1 MKQILPFSH
10 TLYAKLY
17 SLVLSVLLAYC
28 LFNAIYSVI
37 IGGKSA
43 YLFSGLILIFQTV
56 TVFKASVNKKIYNY
70 MGLLVIYSASAQD
83 MGMVFRQATS
93 FAVGFIVMII
103 CAQIPPKVYQAIS
116 PYFFIFAVILM
127 VLVLVVGETRMG
139 ARRWISLPG
148 IGSMQ
153 PSEFMK
159 FAMPLMMAWY
169 FAGRAFP
176 PKFMHIVI
184 SLGIMM
190 LPFLLAA
197 LQPDLNL
204 GLLIPGVCVIFL
216 SGISWRLIALACG
229 ALAVVAPLLWM
240 FFLQEYQKKRVLTL
254 FDPESDALGAG
265 WNIIQSKIAIGS
277 GGLMGK
283 GFTEG
288 TQSHLGYLPEHHTDF
303 IMSTY
308 AEEFGFI
315 GVFLLFSLFAAIIIR
330 CLIIGMNSFHNFGRL
345 YAGAVGLTFFF
356 FVLLNSGM
364 VSGILPVTGDP
375 LPLMSYGGTAVITML
390 ASMGIVMSIHTH
402 R

>member
-1 MKQILPFSH
+1 MIPSQQYRFLRQSLRDGRSIKHDSSRW
-10 TLYAKLY
+10 AKLH
-17 SLVLSVLLAYC
+17 LDPWLLC
-28 LFNAIYSVI
+28 F
-37 IGGKSA
+37 
-43 YLFSGLILIFQTV
+43 LILNAV
-56 TVFKASVNKKIYNY
+56 L
-70 MGLLVIYSASAQD
+70 GLLVIYSASAQD
-83 MGMVFRQATS
+83 MGMVFRQGTS

-390 ASMGIVMSIHTH
+390 ASMGIVMSIQTH

>member
-1 MKQILPFSH
+1 MIPSQQYRFLRQSLRDGRSIKHDSSRW
-10 TLYAKLY
+10 AKLH
-17 SLVLSVLLAYC
+17 LDPWLLC
-28 LFNAIYSVI
+28 F
-37 IGGKSA
+37 
-43 YLFSGLILIFQTV
+43 LILNAV
-56 TVFKASVNKKIYNY
+56 L
-70 MGLLVIYSASAQD
+70 GLLVIYSASAQD

-216 SGISWRLIALACG
+216 SGISWRLIALAG
-229 ALAVVAPLLWM
+229 GVVAVVAPLLWM

>member
-1 MKQILPFSH
+1 MIPSQQYRFLRQSLRDGRSIKHDSSRW
-10 TLYAKLY
+10 AKLH
-17 SLVLSVLLAYC
+17 LDPWLLC
-28 LFNAIYSVI
+28 F
-37 IGGKSA
+37 
-43 YLFSGLILIFQTV
+43 LILNAV
-56 TVFKASVNKKIYNY
+56 L
-70 MGLLVIYSASAQD
+70 GLLVIYSASSQD

-127 VLVLVVGETRMG
+127 LLVLVVGETRMG

>member
-1 MKQILPFSH
+1 MIPSQQYRFLRQSLRDGRSIKHDSSRW
-10 TLYAKLY
+10 AKLH
-17 SLVLSVLLAYC
+17 LDPWLLC
-28 LFNAIYSVI
+28 F
-37 IGGKSA
+37 
-43 YLFSGLILIFQTV
+43 LILNAV
-56 TVFKASVNKKIYNY
+56 L
-70 MGLLVIYSASAQD
+70 GLLVIYSASAQD

-375 LPLMSYGGTAVITML
+375 LPLMSYGVTAVITML

>member
-1 MKQILPFSH
+1 MIPSQQYRFLRQSLRDGRSIKHDSSRW
-10 TLYAKLY
+10 AKLH
-17 SLVLSVLLAYC
+17 LDPWLLC
-28 LFNAIYSVI
+28 F
-37 IGGKSA
+37 
-43 YLFSGLILIFQTV
+43 LILNAV
-56 TVFKASVNKKIYNY
+56 L
-70 MGLLVIYSASAQD
+70 GLLVIYSASAQD

-169 FAGRAFP
+169 FAGCAFP

>member
-1 MKQILPFSH
+1 MIPSQQYRFLRQSARDGLSIKHDSSRW
-10 TLYAKLY
+10 TKLH
-17 SLVLSVLLAYC
+17 LDPWLLC
-28 LFNAIYSVI
+28 F
-37 IGGKSA
+37 
-43 YLFSGLILIFQTV
+43 LILNAV
-56 TVFKASVNKKIYNY
+56 L
-70 MGLLVIYSASAQD
+70 GLMVVYSATAED
-83 MGMVFRQATS
+83 AGMVLRQATS
-93 FAVGFIVMII
+93 FGVGFIVMFL
-103 CAQIPPKVYQAIS
+103 CAQVPPKVYQAIS
-116 PYFFIFAVILM
+116 PYLYIFGVLM
-127 VLVLVVGETRMG
+127 LILVLAVGETRMG
-139 ARRWISLPG
+139 AKRWITLPG

-153 PSEFMK
+153 PSEVMK

-176 PKFMHIVI
+176 PKFVHIVVALI
-184 SLGIMM
+184 IMM
-190 LPFLLAA
+190 VPFLLVA
-197 LQPDLNL
+197 LQPDLNI
-204 GLLIPGVCVIFL
+204 GLIIPGIFVLFL
-216 SGISWRLIALACG
+216 SGMSWRLIAGAMG
-229 ALAVVAPLLWM
+229 ALAIVAPLLWT

-277 GGLMGK
+277 GGLTGK

-330 CLIIGMNSFHNFGRL
+330 CLMIGMNSFHNFGRL
-345 YAGAVGLTFFF
+345 YAGATGLTFFF
-356 FVLLNSGM
+356 FVFLNSGM

-375 LPLMSYGGTAVITML
+375 LPLMSYGGTAVIAML
-390 ASMGIVMSIHTH
+390 AGMGIVMSIHTH

>member
-1 MKQILPFSH
+1 MIPSQQYRFLRQSLRDGRSIKHDSSRW
-10 TLYAKLY
+10 AKLH
-17 SLVLSVLLAYC
+17 LDPWLLC
-28 LFNAIYSVI
+28 F
-37 IGGKSA
+37 
-43 YLFSGLILIFQTV
+43 LILNAV
-56 TVFKASVNKKIYNY
+56 L
-70 MGLLVIYSASAQD
+70 GLLVIYSASAQD

-283 GFTEG
+283 GFIEG

>member
-1 MKQILPFSH
+1 MIPSQQYRFLRQSLRDGRSIKHDSSRW
-10 TLYAKLY
+10 AKLH
-17 SLVLSVLLAYC
+17 LDPWLLC
-28 LFNAIYSVI
+28 F
-37 IGGKSA
+37 
-43 YLFSGLILIFQTV
+43 LILNAV
-56 TVFKASVNKKIYNY
+56 L
-70 MGLLVIYSASAQD
+70 GLLVIYSASAQD

-345 YAGAVGLTFFF
+345 YAGAVSLTFFF

>member
-1 MKQILPFSH
+1 MIPSQQYRFLRQSLRDGRSIKHDSSRW
-10 TLYAKLY
+10 AKLH
-17 SLVLSVLLAYC
+17 LDPWLLC
-28 LFNAIYSVI
+28 F
-37 IGGKSA
+37 
-43 YLFSGLILIFQTV
+43 LILNAV
-56 TVFKASVNKKIYNY
+56 L
-70 MGLLVIYSASAQD
+70 GLLVIYSASAQD

-139 ARRWISLPG
+139 AKRWISLPG

-216 SGISWRLIALACG
+216 SGISWRLITLACG

>member
-1 MKQILPFSH
+1 MIPSQQYRFLRQSLRDGRSIKHDPSRW
-10 TLYAKLY
+10 AKLH
-17 SLVLSVLLAYC
+17 LDPWLLC
-28 LFNAIYSVI
+28 F
-37 IGGKSA
+37 
-43 YLFSGLILIFQTV
+43 LILNAV
-56 TVFKASVNKKIYNY
+56 L
-70 MGLLVIYSASAQD
+70 GLLVIYSASAQD

>member
-1 MKQILPFSH
+1 MIPSQQYRFLRQSLRDGRSIKHDSSRW
-10 TLYAKLY
+10 AKLH
-17 SLVLSVLLAYC
+17 LDPWLLC
-28 LFNAIYSVI
+28 F
-37 IGGKSA
+37 
-43 YLFSGLILIFQTV
+43 LILNAV
-56 TVFKASVNKKIYNY
+56 L
-70 MGLLVIYSASAQD
+70 GLLVIYSASAQD

-148 IGSMQ
+148 ICSMQ

>member
-1 MKQILPFSH
+1 MIPSQQYRFLRQSLRDGRSIKHDSSRW
-10 TLYAKLY
+10 AKLH
-17 SLVLSVLLAYC
+17 LDPWLLC
-28 LFNAIYSVI
+28 F
-37 IGGKSA
+37 
-43 YLFSGLILIFQTV
+43 LILNAV
-56 TVFKASVNKKIYNY
+56 L
-70 MGLLVIYSASAQD
+70 GLLVIYSASAQD

-139 ARRWISLPG
+139 ARRRISLPG

-216 SGISWRLIALACG
+216 SGISWRLITLACG

>member
-1 MKQILPFSH
+1 MIPSQQYRFLRQSLRDGRSIKHDSSRW
-10 TLYAKLY
+10 AKLH
-17 SLVLSVLLAYC
+17 LDPWLLC
-28 LFNAIYSVI
+28 FLILNAI
-37 IGGKSA
+37 
-43 YLFSGLILIFQTV
+43 L
-56 TVFKASVNKKIYNY
+56 
-70 MGLLVIYSASAQD
+70 GLLVIYSASAQD
-83 MGMVFRQATS
+83 MGMVFRQGTS

>member
-1 MKQILPFSH
+1 MIPSQQYRFLRQSLRDGRSIKHDSSRW
-10 TLYAKLY
+10 AKLH
-17 SLVLSVLLAYC
+17 LDPWLLC
-28 LFNAIYSVI
+28 F
-37 IGGKSA
+37 
-43 YLFSGLILIFQTV
+43 LILNAV
-56 TVFKASVNKKIYNY
+56 L
-70 MGLLVIYSASAQD
+70 GLLVIYSASAQD

-216 SGISWRLIALACG
+216 SGISWWLIALACG

>member
-1 MKQILPFSH
+1 MIPSQQYRFLRQSLRDGRSIKHDSSRWV
-10 TLYAKLY
+10 KLH
-17 SLVLSVLLAYC
+17 LDPWLLC
-28 LFNAIYSVI
+28 F
-37 IGGKSA
+37 
-43 YLFSGLILIFQTV
+43 LILNAV
-56 TVFKASVNKKIYNY
+56 L
-70 MGLLVIYSASAQD
+70 GLLVIYSASAQD

>member
-1 MKQILPFSH
+1 MIPSQQYRFLRQSLRDGRSIKHDSSRW
-10 TLYAKLY
+10 AKLH
-17 SLVLSVLLAYC
+17 LDPWLLC
-28 LFNAIYSVI
+28 F
-37 IGGKSA
+37 
-43 YLFSGLILIFQTV
+43 LILNAV
-56 TVFKASVNKKIYNY
+56 L
-70 MGLLVIYSASAQD
+70 GLLVIYSASAQD
-83 MGMVFRQATS
+83 MGMVFRQGTS
-93 FAVGFIVMII
+93 FAVGFIVMMI

>member
-1 MKQILPFSH
+1 MIPSQQYRFLRQSLRDGRSIKHDSSRW
-10 TLYAKLY
+10 AKLH
-17 SLVLSVLLAYC
+17 LDPWLLC
-28 LFNAIYSVI
+28 F
-37 IGGKSA
+37 
-43 YLFSGLILIFQTV
+43 LILNAV
-56 TVFKASVNKKIYNY
+56 L
-70 MGLLVIYSASAQD
+70 GLLVIYSASAQD
-83 MGMVFRQATS
+83 MSMVFRQATS

-116 PYFFIFAVILM
+116 PYFFIFAVIMM

>member
-1 MKQILPFSH
+1 MIPSQQYRFLRQSLRDGRSIKHDSSRW
-10 TLYAKLY
+10 AKLH
-17 SLVLSVLLAYC
+17 LDPWLLC
-28 LFNAIYSVI
+28 F
-37 IGGKSA
+37 
-43 YLFSGLILIFQTV
+43 LILNAV
-56 TVFKASVNKKIYNY
+56 L
-70 MGLLVIYSASAQD
+70 GLLVIYSASAQD

-93 FAVGFIVMII
+93 FAVGFIVLII

-356 FVLLNSGM
+356 FVVLNSGM

>member
-1 MKQILPFSH
+1 MIPSQQYRFLRQSLRDGRSIKHDSSRW
-10 TLYAKLY
+10 AKLH
-17 SLVLSVLLAYC
+17 LDPWLLC
-28 LFNAIYSVI
+28 F
-37 IGGKSA
+37 
-43 YLFSGLILIFQTV
+43 LILNAV
-56 TVFKASVNKKIYNY
+56 L
-70 MGLLVIYSASAQD
+70 GLLVIYSASAQD
-83 MGMVFRQATS
+83 MGMVIRQATS

-216 SGISWRLIALACG
+216 SGISWRLITLACG